1 MANRRYQKFGLRA
14 DKNLIDLGSSTEA
27 VDNLLDGLATG
38 TDVLGVPFQFSSKD
52 ILPLRS
58 LIATDLNQILDQNTN
73 LPKIL
78 TDMSGS
84 METISAGELSED
96 AQITGDVVV
105 IQPQITLQDRIN
117 KFKSVLGDPPFISG
131 GSGPSALYVTSSRLT
146 PMTGSFSDL
155 EFDLKPST
163 GRDVVV
169 GNVYIIIDIG
179 DLTDQQIND
188 MSATPQPSGGWLT
201 GNSFLC
207 DATGDT
213 AIGADTTA
221 RLLDASEPKADS
233 APVQSGIPNTELP
246 ANVLF
251 TNMSSSL
258 YQQTVTTSND
268 WGDEGTF
275 EWSGPLSPRFSD
287 ESGLVQFTGF
297 QTEGFNSTVE
307 TNGLL
312 IIEEDV
318 NDDGNFRYI
327 AGSNTFDFQ
336 PVDETSDVST
346 NNDGVTEIKLQEID
360 FRKVGVGMTVDITG
374 TDSNGDTITDSSV
387 VESKEII
394 GDGTGGFYGR
404 VLLQN
409 DLDITESDIQFPYN
423 SADEKIVFSYN
434 PLNAVVQYGGLDF
447 TIPAGDLRRKVRY
460 TVWWP
465 DNNPGLVKVFKEK
478 DESATFGR
486 LSFYKEQRDPLFASK
501 RYSFPYFRD
510 NRIYELSQKGETVV
524 KVNKLFLNRYLNSTL
539 PIDDT
544 IVKSENAFHNIN
556 ASGTEITPITVQVKT
571 DGSLTSTDE
580 DFVDTEVGDWIITTR
595 NDGAANRYYAHQIVE
610 RVGNFRAY
618 HYNRR
623 VFVNP
628 SYITATSIP
637 VDTDHDIFI
646 IKNQGLVGLYQYN
659 GGTGSHI
666 LYELDMDDG
675 NPLTPPPP
683 GYWKP
688 YEVRTGDL
696 IHKVDFPV
704 SSGNFLTREYAKKVE
719 TYSHGES
726 PSASTA
732 IITMSDNPADSS
744 GAISST
750 QGIAAVYA
758 SRGLIDRTTLQECTR
773 VYGKEVVTN
782 IDGTSPIS
790 ATNKIE
796 LNNVT
801 GIAGRLETLS
811 NVAITSTD
819 GDITFDAANIE
830 DGDHITISGT
840 FGGSG
845 TITDYTDPTTYEVSQ
860 INSGVRPY
868 VTGARLRKLNTNA
881 VVTTTGTPSG
891 VTYTV
896 NKDGDYIYFDGKIPY
911 NASSMIQVGEVDTVN
926 KSITIVDGSNNTVTL
941 LGTLGAGSTVVF
953 TPSTAGPNSNGW
965 DKQNK
970 EYCIIPL
977 NTAPPWEG
985 TALGLRSPVGDTTN
999 EPLSVQAKELR
1010 FVKLSFTTPSVNIEP
1025 YNETFAYRDKFLN
1038 IKYVEPT

>member
-14 DKNLIDLGSSTEA
+14 DKNLVDLGSSTEA
-27 VDNLLDGLATG
+27 IDNLLDGLATG
-38 TDVLGVPFQFSSKD
+38 TDVFGVPFQFSSKD
-52 ILPLRS
+52 ILPIRS
-58 LIATDLNQILDQNTN
+58 LIATDLNQILGEDSN

-78 TDMSGS
+78 TDMAGS
-84 METISAGELSED
+84 VEVISAGELSED
-96 AQITGDVVV
+96 AQITGSVVP
-105 IQPQITLQDRIN
+105 IQPQVTLQDRLN
-117 KFKSVLGDPPFISG
+117 RFKSVLGDPPFISG
-131 GSGPSALYVTSSRLT
+131 GSGPSALYITSSRLT
-146 PMTGSFSDL
+146 PLTGSFSNL

-169 GNVYIIIDIG
+169 GNTYIIIDIG
-179 DLTDQQIND
+179 DLTSQQIND
-188 MSATPQPSGGWLT
+188 MTSTPEPVSGWLT
-201 GNSFLC
+201 GNAFVC
-207 DATGDT
+207 DTTGDT

-221 RLLDASEPKADS
+221 RLLDASKPKADS

-268 WGDEGTF
+268 WGDEGNF
-275 EWSGPLSPRFSD
+275 EWTGPLSPRFND

-297 QTEGFNSTVE
+297 QTDGFNSTVE

-318 NDDGNFRYI
+318 NDDGNFRHI
-327 AGSNTFDFQ
+327 AGSNTFDFE
-336 PVDETSDVST
+336 PFMEAKVLTNSD
-346 NNDGVTEIKLQEID
+346 NVTQVELSEID
-360 FRKVGVGMTVDITG
+360 FRKVAVNMSVSITG
-374 TDSNGDTITDSSV
+374 TDSNGDTITADSIV
-387 VESKEII
+387 QSKEIF
-394 GDGTGGFYGR
+394 GDGTGSFYGR
-404 VLLQN
+404 VVLSDN
-409 DLDITESDIQFPYN
+409 LDISELAIQFPYN
-423 SADEKIVFSYN
+423 SADERIVFSYN
-434 PLNAVVQYGGLDF
+434 PLVDTVKYGGLDF
-447 TIPAGDLRRKVRY
+447 TLPAGDLRRRVRY
-460 TVWWP
+460 TVFWP
-465 DNNPGLVKVFKEK
+465 DNNPGLVKIFKEQ
-478 DESATFGR
+478 DNSESFGR
-486 LSFYKEQRDPLFASK
+486 LSFYKDQRDPLFASK

-510 NRIYELSQKGETVV
+510 NRIYELSQNGETEV
-524 KVNKLFLNRYLNSTL
+524 KINKLFLNRYLNSVL

-544 IVKSENAFHNIN
+544 IVKSQNAFYNIN
-556 ASGTEITPITVQVKT
+556 GSGTEITPVTVRAST
-571 DGSLTSTDE
+571 DGSLTSADE
-580 DFVDTEVGDWIITTR
+580 DFYGVEIGDWIITTK
-595 NDGAANRYYAHQIVE
+595 NDGTTDRYYAHQIVE
-610 RVGNFRAY
+610 RVRSFRDPNY
-618 HYNRR
+618 DKR
-623 VFVNP
+623 VFVKP
-628 SYITATSIP
+628 SYITTTSIP
-637 VDTDHDIFI
+637 VDTYHDILI
-646 IKNQGLVGLYQYN
+646 IKNQGLIGIYN
-659 GGTGSHI
+659 YGSPSSNHV

-675 NPLTPPPP
+675 NPLTPPPT

-688 YEVRTGDL
+688 YEVRDKDL
-696 IHKVDFPV
+696 MYKVDFPV
-704 SSGNFLTREYAKKVE
+704 SSGNFLTHEYAKKVE
-719 TYSHGES
+719 TYNHGES
-726 PSASTA
+726 PSANAT
-732 IITMSDNPADSS
+732 IITVSDNPADSS
-744 GAISST
+744 GTISSAS
-750 QGIAAVYA
+750 GIAVFYA
-758 SRGLIDRTTLQECTR
+758 SKGLIDRTTLQECTR
-773 VYGKEVVTN
+773 VYGKEIVTN

-790 ATNKIE
+790 ASNKIE

-881 VVTTTGTPSG
+881 VVTTIGTPSG

-911 NASSMIQVGEVDTVN
+911 NPSSMIQVGEVDTVN

-941 LGTLGAGSTVVF
+941 LGTLGSGSTVVF
-953 TPSTAGPNSNGW
+953 TPSTAGPNSDGW

-985 TALGLRSPVGDTTN
+985 TSLGLRSPVGDITN

-1010 FVKLSFTTPSVNIEP
+1010 FVKLSFTVPSVDIEP
-1025 YNETFAYRDKFLN
+1025 YSEDFNFQSRFLN